1 MSFLNNGNANSRMAP
16 KGPPNDARGARPE
29 RDATDSPF
37 GSDLLHDTEPESM
50 PRVASPYATERPP
63 AFGAPPAAP
72 NSGPTPAEK
81 CTNVI
86 AAGAKW
92 QGTLN
97 VEDSVRIDGTF
108 TGEID
113 AKGTLHVAEG
123 AQVDAK
129 VRASYVVISGEFR
142 GEIRCEQRVDLMPRS
157 RVSGEVITKILSVH
171 EGATLDGNVKMSNG
185 TDIDARRT
193 AARIGRTNGA
203 EASEAAVAASAERR
217 AERVPSVPNGVS
229 GANGRNGST
238 PSDI

>member
-1 MSFLNNGNANSRMAP
+1 MSFLNNNNANPRMAP
-16 KGPPNDARGARPE
+16 KGPPNEARNARPD

-37 GSDLLHDTEPESM
+37 GTDLLHEPEPETAL
-50 PRVASPYATERPP
+50 PRPMTAYAAERPP
-63 AFGAPPAAP
+63 AFGTPAPTAS
-72 NSGPTPAEK
+72 SGPTPAEK

-92 QGTLN
+92 QGNLN

-108 TGEID
+108 SGEID

-157 RVSGEVITKILSVH
+157 RVNGEVITKILSVH
-171 EGATLDGNVKMSNG
+171 EGATLDGSVKMSGDIESRRAAARVGRVNG
-185 TDIDARRT
+185 TD
-193 AARIGRTNGA
+193 
-203 EASEAAVAASAERR
+203 ASEAAIAASAERR
-217 AERVPSVPNGVS
+217 ADRIASMPNGS
-229 GANGRNGST
+229 NGRNGNT
-238 PSDI
+238 PSEI